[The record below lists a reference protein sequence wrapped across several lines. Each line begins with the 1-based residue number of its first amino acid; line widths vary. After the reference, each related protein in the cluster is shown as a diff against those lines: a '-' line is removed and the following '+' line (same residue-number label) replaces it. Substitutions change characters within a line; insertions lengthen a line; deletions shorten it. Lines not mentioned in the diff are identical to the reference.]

1 LVIGYW
7 VLVHL
12 TAFSQGLTGLKICID
27 PGHGGSGSNDRPL
40 DIDGNGTIDFYESES
55 NWQKANFLKRL
66 LEARGAVVLL
76 TRNTNSYPNDSD
88 EPSLSARVDVA
99 NQNNVDW
106 FHSIHSN
113 ATGGTNT
120 GTNNTLVL
128 VREKRSETDPGVPY
142 PNDPRPYP
150 NGLGVPERAESW
162 TMAQILGPRIKA
174 YLRTNQVQGPFLDWT
189 FYGGATDGPDA
200 DTWADGFSLGVLRG
214 LLMPGELS
222 EGSFHDFNPETRR
235 LMNQAYREMEA
246 YALCQSFQIFTGAPS
261 DAVGLIA
268 GIVTDN
274 ETKKPMNGARV
285 RLLTT
290 GQLYIGDNWQ
300 NGFFMFDSVAPGAH
314 WVRFENPG
322 YGLDSAQVTVAAATP
337 AFLDRTIYSNV
348 AAYVV
353 LTSPKSTDT
362 SYPVTSVLGATFSR
376 AMDTASVR
384 LAFGL
389 SPSAPGNFY
398 WTNGNTTL
406 IYDPVGSL
414 AGGTIYT
421 WTIDTTARSAGGMKL
436 DANNGG
442 SPNPL
447 VISFRTAGT
456 TSVADEPPVA
466 PVTFGLRQNFPN
478 PFNPSTSIV
487 IDIPRRTTGTLVV
500 YDAAGREVARL
511 LEGELHPGQRTV
523 RFDAGQLPSGIYLC
537 ELRTTEF
544 RSAIKVML
552 IK

>member
-1 LVIGYW
+1 MRFWILTTAYW
-7 VLVHL
+7 LL
-12 TAFSQGLTGLKICID
+12 TQAPLSSQGLTGLKICID

-55 NWQKANFLKRL
+55 NWQKANFLKPL
-66 LEARGAVVLL
+66 LEARGAIVLL
-76 TRNTNSYPNDSD
+76 TRNTNTYPNDAD
-88 EPSLSARVDVA
+88 EPSLSARVAFA
-99 NQNNVDW
+99 NNNNVDW

-120 GTNNTLVL
+120 GTNNTLIL
-128 VREKRSETDPGVPY
+128 VREKRSDTDPAASTG
-142 PNDPRPYP
+142 
-150 NGLGVPERAESW
+150 NGFGIPEQADSW
-162 TMAQILGPRIKA
+162 TMAQLMGPRIKA
-174 YLRTNQVQGPFLDWT
+174 FIRTNVVQGPFLDWT
-189 FYGGATDGPDA
+189 FYGGTNG
-200 DTWADGFSLGVLRG
+200 GFSLGVLRG

-274 ETKKPMNGARV
+274 ETNKPMNAARV
-285 RLLTT
+285 RLVTT
-290 GQLYIGDNWQ
+290 GQQYVGDNWQ
-300 NGFFMFDSVAPGAH
+300 NGFFMFDSVAPGSH

-322 YGLDSAQVTVAAATP
+322 YGVDSAQVTVSAATP
-337 AFLDRTIYSNV
+337 TFLDRRVYSNV

-362 SYPVTSVLGATFSR
+362 SYPVTSVLGVTFSR

-384 LAFGL
+384 QAL
-389 SPSAPGNFY
+389 SLNPPAPGNIY

-406 IYDPVGSL
+406 IYDPIGSL
-414 AGGTIYT
+414 LGGTIYT

-436 DANNGG
+436 DATNSGH
-442 SPNPL
+442 PTPL
-447 VISFRTAGT
+447 VVTFRTAGT
-456 TSVADEPPVA
+456 TSVVEASSTA
-466 PVTFGLRQNFPN
+466 PRSFGLRQNFPN
-478 PFNPSTSIV
+478 PFNPSTSIL
-487 IDIPRRTTGTLVV
+487 IDIPQRTSGTLIV

-511 LEGELHPGQRTV
+511 LDGELLPGQRSV
-523 RFDAGQLPSGIYLC
+523 RFDGGTLPSGVYLC

-552 IK
+552 LK